1 MAQSVSE
8 HEAAAEASL
17 THSDDA
23 AQQGEKAREIAL
35 RLLSHAPRST
45 GQLREA
51 LVSREIPED
60 VADEV
65 VARYVEVGLLD
76 DAALAGAIAR
86 TRHRE
91 RGKARRVI
99 AQELQRKGFDAAQV
113 DEAVGQISED
123 DERDAAAHLAEKRW
137 RQLSNVDEDARV
149 RRVVGMLGR
158 RGYSPSLAFALVK
171 DLQRADIEDA

>member
-1 MAQSVSE
+1 MASSSQRKQARAGS
-8 HEAAAEASL
+8 AS
-17 THSDDA
+17 HDA
-23 AQQGEKAREIAL
+23 DPGERAREIAL
-35 RLLSHAPRST
+35 RLLSHSPRST

-51 LVSREIPED
+51 LISRDVPDD

-86 TRHRE
+86 TRHNE

-99 AQELQRKGFDAAQV
+99 AQELRRKGFDDSLVQ
-113 DEAVGQISED
+113 EAVEQISDD
-123 DERDAAAHLAEKRW
+123 DERAAAAALAHKRW
-137 RQLSNVDEDARV
+137 NQLSHVDNDARA

-158 RGYSPSLAFALVK
+158 RGYSPSLAFSLVK
-171 DLQRADIEDA
+171 DLQRADSEGA